1 MVKIEYLCTSMR
13 KFCFISVFLL
23 LSICAFSQRVER
35 VKPQFCGNKAADQMI
50 QYISDNLRVIIPAGK
65 DLSKINAQM
74 RCKIT
79 IDETGKI
86 VDINI
91 TKHTVVWLELSI
103 VDGLKDIRPSDQWS
117 AEVAEQLQKEL
128 VFSFGNWRRINTEYG
143 LDTDKISDNIQ
154 RQIDEERK
162 AEADRNKKQ
171 DKAWAKVADEDLKVE
186 MPLSP
191 ERGKNPNPEM
201 KNQEILSPETEIL
214 QNIEI
219 SLE

>member
-1 MVKIEYLCTSMR
+1 
-13 KFCFISVFLL
+13 
-23 LSICAFSQRVER
+23 
-35 VKPQFCGNKAADQMI
+35 MI
-50 QYISDNLRVIIPAGK
+50 QYISDNLRIIIPAGK

-79 IDETGKI
+79 IDQSGKI

-103 VDGLKDIRPSDQWS
+103 VDGLKDISPSEQWS

-128 VFSFGNWRRINTEYG
+128 VFSFGNWRKSNNEYG
-143 LDTDKISDNIQ
+143 LDTERISDNIQ
-154 RQIDEERK
+154 QQLDDERK
-162 AEADRNKKQ
+162 AQAAKSQKEE
-171 DKAWAKVADEDLKVE
+171 KAWSKVTNEDLKIE

-201 KNQEILSPETEIL
+201 KTQPIVPPGTNQM

>member
-1 MVKIEYLCTSMR
+1 M
-13 KFCFISVFLL
+13 L
-23 LSICAFSQRVER
+23 LSFSALSQRVER

-50 QYISDNLRVIIPAGK
+50 QYISDNLRIVIPAGK
-65 DLSKINAQM
+65 DLSKVNTQM

-79 IDETGKI
+79 INQSGKI

-91 TKHTVVWLELSI
+91 TKHTIVWLELCI
-103 VDGLKDIRPSDQWS
+103 VDGLKDIQPSEQWS

-128 VFSFGNWRRINTEYG
+128 VFSFGNWRKVNNEYG
-143 LDTDKISDNIQ
+143 LDTERIADNIQ
-154 RQIDEERK
+154 QQLDDEREAQAAKNRK
-162 AEADRNKKQ
+162 EE
-171 DKAWAKVADEDLKVE
+171 KAWSKVTQEDLKVE

-201 KNQEILSPETEIL
+201 KNQNVLPPEQQIM

>member
-1 MVKIEYLCTSMR
+1 MKKIG
-13 KFCFISVFLL
+13 FILVFLL
-23 LSICAFSQRVER
+23 LSFSALSQRVER

-50 QYISDNLRVIIPAGK
+50 QYISDNLRIVIPAGK
-65 DLSKINAQM
+65 DLSKVNTQM

-79 IDETGKI
+79 INQSGKI
-86 VDINI
+86 IDINI
-91 TKHTVVWLELSI
+91 TKHTIVWLELCI
-103 VDGLKDIRPSDQWS
+103 VDGLKDIQPSEQWS

-128 VFSFGNWRRINTEYG
+128 VFSFGNWRKVNNEYG
-143 LDTDKISDNIQ
+143 LDTERIANNIQ
-154 RQIDEERK
+154 QQLDDEREAQAAKNRK
-162 AEADRNKKQ
+162 EE
-171 DKAWAKVADEDLKVE
+171 KAWSKVTQEDLKVE

-201 KNQEILSPETEIL
+201 KNQNVLPPEQQIM

>member
-1 MVKIEYLCTSMR
+1 MKKIS
-13 KFCFISVFLL
+13 FISLL
-23 LSICAFSQRVER
+23 LLLAMSAFAQRVER

-50 QYISDNLRVIIPAGK
+50 QYISDNLRVVIPAGK

-79 IDETGKI
+79 IDQTGKI

-103 VDGLKDIRPSDQWS
+103 VDGLKDIRPSEQWS
-117 AEVAEQLQKEL
+117 TEVAEQLQKEL
-128 VFSFGNWRRINTEYG
+128 VFSFGNWRKVNNEYG
-143 LDTDKISDNIQ
+143 MDTKKIADNVQ
-154 RQIDEERK
+154 QQLDEERMAQ
-162 AEADRNKKQ
+162 AEKHRKDE
-171 DKAWAKVADEDLKVE
+171 KAWAKVTDEDLKVE

-201 KNQEILSPETEIL
+201 KNQQPLPAETPNT
-214 QNIEI
+214 QHIEM

>member
-1 MVKIEYLCTSMR
+1 MKKIG
-13 KFCFISVFLL
+13 FILVFML
-23 LSICAFSQRVER
+23 LSFSALSQRVER

-50 QYISDNLRVIIPAGK
+50 QYISDNLRIVIPAGK
-65 DLSKINAQM
+65 DLSKVNTQM

-79 IDETGKI
+79 INQSGKI

-91 TKHTVVWLELSI
+91 TKHTIVWLELCI
-103 VDGLKDIRPSDQWS
+103 VDGLKDIQPSEQWS

-128 VFSFGNWRRINTEYG
+128 VFSFGNWRKVNNEYG
-143 LDTDKISDNIQ
+143 LDTERIADNIQ
-154 RQIDEERK
+154 QQLDDEREAQAAKNRK
-162 AEADRNKKQ
+162 EE
-171 DKAWAKVADEDLKVE
+171 KAWSKVTQEDLKVE

-201 KNQEILSPETEIL
+201 KNQNVLPPEQQIM